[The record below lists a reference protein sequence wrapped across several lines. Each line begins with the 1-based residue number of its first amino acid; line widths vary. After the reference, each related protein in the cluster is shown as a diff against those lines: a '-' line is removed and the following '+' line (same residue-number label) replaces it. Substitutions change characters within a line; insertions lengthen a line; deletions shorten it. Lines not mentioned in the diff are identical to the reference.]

1 MGLSLTY
8 LSEEEFAKLER
19 VIVYDPLCS
28 TLFLLEGTLLPFPRK
43 PMILSL
49 DLLLL
54 NQVEMDLNFSS
65 AILQC
70 VHLAGYSTFLTPK
83 LLAPVNGQHIE
94 SN

>member
-43 PMILSL
+43 HMILSL
-49 DLLLL
+49 DLLLS
-54 NQVEMDLNFSS
+54 NQVEMDLNLSS
-65 AILQC
+65 AI
-70 VHLAGYSTFLTPK
+70 
-83 LLAPVNGQHIE
+83 
-94 SN
+94 